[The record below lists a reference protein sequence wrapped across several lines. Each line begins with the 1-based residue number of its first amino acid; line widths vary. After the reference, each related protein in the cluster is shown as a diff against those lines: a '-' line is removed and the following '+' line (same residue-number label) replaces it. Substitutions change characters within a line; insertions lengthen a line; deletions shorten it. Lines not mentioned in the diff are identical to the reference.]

1 MLYFSKF
8 STFFLPEIIS
18 VEKIWKA
25 EDSFINNFSK
35 LLRNCILKVEIF
47 NLFGVFLQCQIIF
60 QWKELST
67 VEIYLKKTQ
76 QNCLKFK
83 RNFLNGDENS
93 CKLCR
98 KSTAICER
106 IQFKQYFIYL
116 MNLSGMEN
124 KESCVETSWA
134 FGRKTKEILTLITKF
149 EILW

>member
-98 KSTAICER
+98 KSIV
-106 IQFKQYFIYL
+106 IYGKYQDKQYL
-116 MNLSGMEN
+116 MSIFNRTWKFKKPTGKILSVWT
-124 KESCVETSWA
+124 KT
-134 FGRKTKEILTLITKF
+134 RKVLKF
-149 EILW
+149 